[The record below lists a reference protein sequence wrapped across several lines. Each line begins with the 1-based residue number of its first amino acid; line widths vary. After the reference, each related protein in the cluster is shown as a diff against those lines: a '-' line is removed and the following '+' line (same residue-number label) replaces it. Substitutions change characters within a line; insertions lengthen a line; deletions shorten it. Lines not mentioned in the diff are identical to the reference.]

1 MGQIDNHEMQD
12 YSSLLDKEILV
23 VTKAV
28 QLNLLGQ
35 VFRPVFAGTVTEVM
49 DGHLTLSPA
58 IIKMVNAPFYR
69 SPFPLSIP
77 FERIVSYTTEVP
89 VDLVFPIT

>member
-1 MGQIDNHEMQD
+1 MRIQEFEREDFL
-12 YSSLLDKEILV
+12 SLLDKEILV
-23 VTKAV
+23 ITKAV

-35 VFRPVFAGTVTEVM
+35 VFRPVFAGTVIEVR

-58 IIKMVNAPFYR
+58 IIKMVNSPFYR